1 MQLIYRP
8 LSSFNQ
14 QPVNTV
20 ELITSR
26 LQLQKRIWRGVAED
40 GKVFGFD
47 LEEPLGNDQAF
58 YDCDGSLYIVKQEPE
73 AVYAIDLIT
82 LKQAAE
88 TAWMIGN
95 LHFSASFSEKS
106 LIVPV
111 DPALQNLFVEQ
122 SISYRE
128 ETMVF
133 QPPKNRIAHTH

>member
-14 QPVNTV
+14 QPVNTI

-47 LEEPLGNDQAF
+47 LEEPLSHDQAF
-58 YDCDGSLYIVKQEPE
+58 YECDGSFYIVKQEPE
-73 AVYAIDLIT
+73 AVYAIDFVN
-82 LKQAAE
+82 LKQASE

-95 LHFSASFSEKS
+95 LHFSAYFSEKS

-111 DPALQNLFVEQ
+111 DPALQNLFIEQ
-122 SISYRE
+122 SIPYRE

-133 QPPKNRIAHTH
+133 QPQKNRIAHTH

>member
-47 LEEPLGNDQAF
+47 LEEPLSHDQAF
-58 YDCDGSLYIVKQEPE
+58 YECDGSLYIVKQEPE